1 MYPFLISTVETLLS
15 VLRFKKCFGT
25 FLRFATNNE
34 SKILIDQKLT
44 IAPEKK
50 QQKVN

>member
-1 MYPFLISTVETLLS
+1 MYPFLISTVETLSS

-25 FLRFATNNE
+25 FLRIATNNE
-34 SKILIDQKLT
+34 SKILKDRKLT